1 MIKTTPRDYTMK
13 YQGKNP
19 LEKLRD
25 GEPYFFVR
33 AQDKL
38 GPEAVQ
44 AYADLL
50 KRESDKAYRDNDD
63 ARAGELLKQALGVLR
78 VAHIFADWQADN
90 QQFVKMPD

>member
-1 MIKTTPRDYTMK
+1 MTTPRDYTFK
-13 YQGKNP
+13 YQGTNP

-25 GEPYFFVR
+25 GEPYFFIR

-50 KRESDKAYRDNDD
+50 QREANRAFGEGKEELSDTLR
-63 ARAGELLKQALGVLR
+63 KQALGVLR
-78 VAHIFADWQADN
+78 VASVFMDWQHDN
-90 QQFVKMPD
+90 QQFVKIPD